1 MMDRTVWFLGWLLGQ
16 KSLPLPL
23 YVFAATCLFFL
34 VLDLM
39 ADDRARAAISEW
51 LKPRNVSVPAT
62 AAANAIRAVFDLFYA
77 LPLLF
82 TAHGRAYKRTLGP
95 TDWTPFKAWWAL
107 VPSALIAVISTFVL
121 TYYVFTSSRTEVDTT
136 FWSGIAVNIISNYLA
151 LFVIRRWLFTDEANP
166 QEALF
171 FAVFAAILL
180 VISFTGLRLVI
191 FMMINEFFFAGR
203 DLCDAGDFCKHVSAD
218 GHGLSYLAEWDRAA
232 VQHMWPTL
240 RGLHLPGIIAA
251 CFVHLWL
258 PLFAISAFLLQ
269 SLNFMLYPVKGI
281 EEGMKAYVGRNHP
294 VFALGVFAGL
304 LAAFALVLLQWLAPL
319 MS

>member
-1 MMDRTVWFLGWLLGQ
+1 MMDRAVWFLGWLLSQ

-34 VLDLM
+34 MLDLM

-82 TAHGRAYKRTLGP
+82 TARGRAYKRTLGP

-121 TYYVFTSSRTEVDTT
+121 TYYVFTSSRTEVNTT

-166 QEALF
+166 AYILGNWSAMERTISSRPFIPLGMLRD
-171 FAVFAAILL
+171 FAVALSVGALHTAPSAGWFRIWSSSHVEKDFHKLMTISLFVL
-180 VISFTGLRLVI
+180 V
-191 FMMINEFFFAGR
+191 MMLSD
-203 DLCDAGDFCKHVSAD
+203 DLSGVL
-218 GHGLSYLAEWDRAA
+218 HGL
-232 VQHMWPTL
+232 
-240 RGLHLPGIIAA
+240 
-251 CFVHLWL
+251 
-258 PLFAISAFLLQ
+258 
-269 SLNFMLYPVKGI
+269 
-281 EEGMKAYVGRNHP
+281 
-294 VFALGVFAGL
+294 
-304 LAAFALVLLQWLAPL
+304 
-319 MS
+319 